1 MSKMFVFNWSELA
14 FESKKP
20 LKNLNAIFLS
30 APRDISISRFTQLV
44 KEHLPDNNLLI
55 GISNEDYVDGLED
68 QPQFKMLKQ
77 SKIQSVID
85 KVNNSSS
92 INKIYI
98 LTYFQRDLV
107 TIIEKLKPQKVLFI
121 NGSWHFSFHTLP
133 IYYSLNK
140 NEIKYSLLP
149 AFLDEKEALEYEKT
163 INKDIKPFKVTGKF
177 QTDFEAMDAVS
188 IISRSSFDNGFQT
201 GALLAKHTKN
211 GYEFI
216 NSGFNKVV
224 PYQTNAFLNG
234 ASREINLSPSN
245 DLNHYDTIHAEMSLL
260 VDAQKNKLDIRGSTL
275 FINLMPCPTCA
286 RTLSETDI
294 AEVVYANDHS
304 NGYAVGLFEK
314 SGKTVRRI
322 V

>member
-1 MSKMFVFNWSELA
+1 MFVFDWSELA

-20 LKNLNAIFLS
+20 IKNLNPIFLS
-30 APRDISISRFTQLV
+30 APRDISVARFTQIV
-44 KEHLPDNNLLI
+44 KDYLPKGNLLI
-55 GISNEDYVDGLED
+55 GISKEEYVDGLED

-77 SKIQSVID
+77 SKIQTIID

-92 INKIYI
+92 KNNIYI
-98 LTYFQRDLV
+98 LTYFQRDIV
-107 TIIEKLKPQKVLFI
+107 NIIEKLKPQETLFI

-140 NEIKYSLLP
+140 NAIKYSLLS
-149 AFLDEKEALEYEKT
+149 AFTDEKEAREYEKT
-163 INKDIKPFKVTGKF
+163 ITKDIKPFSVNKKSLS
-177 QTDFEAMDAVS
+177 DLDAMDAVMS
-188 IISRSSFDNGFQT
+188 IAKSSFDNGFQT
-201 GALLAKHTKN
+201 GALLAKPTKN
-211 GYEFI
+211 GYKFI
-216 NSGFNKVV
+216 SSGFNRVV
-224 PYQTNAFLNG
+224 PYQTYALLNG

-260 VDAQKNKLDIRGSTL
+260 IDAQKNKLDLNGTTL

-294 AEVVYANDHS
+294 AEVVYSNDHS
-304 NGYAVGLFEK
+304 NGYAIGLFEK